1 MTNYERHLFSELVD
15 VNWEINK
22 SEHNSI
28 VKMALISRYSQI
40 VAQLEDSMGV
50 AEWRNFM
57 EMGKEMYASMGGYWD
72 KRPEEVNRMMARVS

>member
-22 SEHNSI
+22 GGHNSI

-50 AEWRNFM
+50 TEWKKFM
-57 EMGKEMYASMGGYWD
+57 AMGKEMFAPVGGYGD
-72 KRPEEVNRMMARVS
+72 ESPEEVARMMESVR